1 MLWNHVLGIDPTRNH
16 GKIFLVILS
25 LIDVFLRQ
33 IISKLN
39 LEVIESLKFLLLSDL
54 FPFFSFSDQTGSQL
68 LGESNLVQSEFS
80 QPDPGGDGFHYD
92 VQRNYY

>member
-1 MLWNHVLGIDPTRNH
+1 
-16 GKIFLVILS
+16 LS

-68 LGESNLVQSEFS
+68 LSESNLMQPEFS
-80 QPDPGGDGFHYD
+80 QSDPGGDGLHYD
-92 VQRNYY
+92 IECNYY